1 MRRDSHPPQ
10 APAVRFSVEPR
21 DIPVEK
27 AARRLHLTCQQ
38 FEQVKDRLYA
48 RGFPRPDPDTG
59 MYDLEAINRW
69 CGRRH
74 PTLFPELTPEQRS
87 EQNEPVP
94 DMAERFR
101 AAQER
106 KRHG

>member
-1 MRRDSHPPQ
+1 
-10 APAVRFSVEPR
+10 
-21 DIPVEK
+21 
-27 AARRLHLTCQQ
+27 
-38 FEQVKDRLYA
+38 
-48 RGFPRPDPDTG
+48 

-74 PTLFPELTPEQRS
+74 PTLFPELTAEQRS
-87 EQNEPVP
+87 DQNEPVPDMP